1 MALCP
6 YCGQHN
12 ERWRIE
18 EIKPGELFPAAPH
31 LCAHHVFEAPDRDQS
46 GVDYVHQVLYLNLYK
61 APQGVFGTDVSPNI
75 LEILKKHFTF
85 VDDMAFARSGA
96 EKEAAR
102 KEVST
107 YLHALGYE
115 GPPP

>member
-1 MALCP
+1 
-6 YCGQHN
+6 
-12 ERWRIE
+12 
-18 EIKPGELFPAAPH
+18 
-31 LCAHHVFEAPDRDQS
+31 
-46 GVDYVHQVLYLNLYK
+46 
-61 APQGVFGTDVSPNI
+61 VFGTDVSPNI

>member
-1 MALCP
+1 M
-6 YCGQHN
+6 
-12 ERWRIE
+12 E
-18 EIKPGELFPAAPH
+18 EIQPGEIFPPAPP
-31 LCAHHVFEAPDRDQS
+31 LCAHHVFEALDGDPS
-46 GVDYVHQVLYLNLYK
+46 GGDYAHQVLYLNLYR

-75 LEILKKHFTF
+75 LGILKKHFTF

-102 KEVST
+102 KEVSM

-115 GPPP
+115 GLPA